1 MPVLNIQKQK
11 QLLAELENRYYN
23 LKTVFEKRDLLYP
36 TEGAG
41 GKRWA
46 EPGKMCATLGNSIE
60 ISLAV
65 EDFKAILA
73 EIKKLK

>member
-1 MPVLNIQKQK
+1 MPVLHILKQK

-23 LKTVFEKRDLLYP
+23 LKTVFEKRDLLFP

-41 GKRWA
+41 IKRWSD
-46 EPGKMCATLGNSIE
+46 PSKMCATKGNEIE